1 MKKSNN
7 KALII
12 VLIVIAVL
20 AISGSVFAYISLATD
35 IMRTEQELFA
45 KYLMQN
51 YEEILQIVDFN
62 KVENLKEKIDNNKYE
77 GNISISYTKEGA
89 TLAEGI
95 ATIDMQKDPINKKE
109 YGIISLETQEPDET
123 LKLEY
128 MYGEDMYS
136 LRFTNA
142 VLQFLSFKNSNLK
155 ELATKLEISEETVE
169 NLPDKIDFEK
179 LSIEDLKFTKEEI
192 NAELSKYV
200 NMIYNNI
207 PKEKYT
213 KNKNTVITVNGKT
226 ITTNAYILTL
236 DMQDIKNL
244 TIKLLENLK
253 QDEIILSKLQLLD
266 EKINEYYKE
275 EREKTLKEAFAENIQ
290 ESIEELRANEI
301 EQDTNIFITV
311 YEENKNAIRI
321 KLEEGL
327 EYITLD
333 TTEKENKKQI
343 DINYTNID
351 SNNTQLSNLI
361 TLIRENENDLVINLN
376 SVDGEEQSNGQ
387 ICISLIENENNA
399 KLNIVLEDEEGKTEI
414 IANIDFPEEI
424 EYMVKLDNTNNI
436 VINDL
441 SKEKM
446 VTIFTLVGQ
455 KVEKEYL
462 EVFKVEH
469 LAPFKMFLSMIDI
482 NIPNIIQKSDL
493 TEAEIEA
500 TNSKF
505 TIYEEDEVSAE
516 NVNELLNI
524 VFLHN
529 QNEASNLTERY
540 VLVSGDVKM
549 NSNDTTAAK
558 VDGNKTY
565 KVECKKNEKGL
576 IDEIVVTEQT
586 EEIENTENDDL
597 IENDD
602 PIENIQTTN

>member
-1 MKKSNN
+1 M
-7 KALII
+7 
-12 VLIVIAVL
+12 
-20 AISGSVFAYISLATD
+20 
-35 IMRTEQELFA
+35 
-45 KYLMQN
+45 
-51 YEEILQIVDFN
+51 
-62 KVENLKEKIDNNKYE
+62 
-77 GNISISYTKEGA
+77 
-89 TLAEGI
+89 
-95 ATIDMQKDPINKKE
+95 
-109 YGIISLETQEPDET
+109 
-123 LKLEY
+123 
-128 MYGEDMYS
+128 
-136 LRFTNA
+136 
-142 VLQFLSFKNSNLK
+142 
-155 ELATKLEISEETVE
+155 
-169 NLPDKIDFEK
+169 
-179 LSIEDLKFTKEEI
+179 
-192 NAELSKYV
+192 
-200 NMIYNNI
+200 
-207 PKEKYT
+207 
-213 KNKNTVITVNGKT
+213 
-226 ITTNAYILTL
+226 
-236 DMQDIKNL
+236 
-244 TIKLLENLK
+244 
-253 QDEIILSKLQLLD
+253 
-266 EKINEYYKE
+266 
-275 EREKTLKEAFAENIQ
+275 
-290 ESIEELRANEI
+290 
-301 EQDTNIFITV
+301 
-311 YEENKNAIRI
+311 
-321 KLEEGL
+321 
-327 EYITLD
+327 
-333 TTEKENKKQI
+333 
-343 DINYTNID
+343 
-351 SNNTQLSNLI
+351 
-361 TLIRENENDLVINLN
+361 INLN
-376 SVDGEEQSNGQ
+376 SVDGEEQSNGK

-462 EVFKVEH
+462 EVFKGEH